1 MAMETFGNLLIGD
14 THRIDVVNDIIE
26 RIYRPVQTSSV
37 LSTETDELLAGGTDL
52 HTHSLLGSN
61 LTTAGSSATK
71 SALVILNGTGNTF
84 HELTTTT
91 GINPKTSLISDF
103 SDSILE
109 QLVHS

>member
-52 HTHSLLGSN
+52 HSN